1 MTSWRMKVW
10 VFSFVMIILGIWWE
24 GTASRLQAAEPTV
37 DDLKVSLRS
46 PDVKVRK
53 KAATDL
59 GKTQS
64 RDAVAPLLSAAQ
76 DSDVSVREEVV
87 KSLGLLKDQSAITM
101 LLSTLK
107 DSAESVREESIIALV
122 NLYADRQEGFVF
134 TRVATKV
141 YKTINPFSDAVGHDP
156 TVVEP
161 HIRVS
166 SVVAD
171 AIAERLA
178 DPSPAIRIDAAKA
191 LGILKAEAQIP
202 KLLEAMKTGDAN
214 LRIAVLRS
222 LYKIRNPAVDAEI
235 MPYLNDS
242 NKDVRDETILTLG
255 LFRSRKALPELQKIY
270 DQNSESKLRL
280 KALEAIS
287 LIGDRSSMEL
297 FQRNLRDPDA
307 HYRQFAAE
315 GLARIAEPSLVEEV
329 SRTALSEKKFSTQ
342 LALSLALYRMG
353 RREYLDKLV
362 EALNQRMYHEQVE
375 AYFIEMGKPIS
386 PELLRYLNHKEP
398 RVRERLCA
406 VLGLIGDQ
414 TAVDKLK
421 PLLNDPDKNVV
432 SEAALAIR
440 RLGAS

>member
-1 MTSWRMKVW
+1 MTLRSMKIR
-10 VFSFVMIILGIWWE
+10 VFGLIMIAMMVWWE
-24 GTASRLQAAEPTV
+24 GTLTQLQAAEPTL
-37 DDLKVSLRS
+37 DELKASLKS
-46 PDVKVRK
+46 PDAKIRK
-53 KAATDL
+53 KAAVEL
-59 GKTQS
+59 GKTYS
-64 RDAVAPLLSAAQ
+64 RDAVAPLLAAAQ
-76 DSDVSVREEVV
+76 DTDVNVREEVV

-134 TRVATKV
+134 TRVAKRV
-141 YKTINPFSDAVGHDP
+141 YRTINPFSDVVGHDP

-161 HIRVS
+161 HIKVS
-166 SVVAD
+166 PVVAD
-171 AIAERLA
+171 AIAERLV
-178 DPSPAIRIDAAKA
+178 DPSPAIRLDAAKA

-222 LYKIRNPAVDAEI
+222 LYKIRNPSVDGEI
-235 MPYLNDS
+235 MSYLNDS

-255 LFRSRKALPELQKIY
+255 LFRSLKALPELQKIY
-270 DQNSESKLRL
+270 DQNPESKLRL

-287 LIGDRSSMEL
+287 LIADRSSLEL
-297 FQRNLRDPDA
+297 FRRNLRDPDSQ
-307 HYRQFAAE
+307 YRQFAAE
-315 GLARIAEPSLVEEV
+315 GLARIAESSLVEEV
-329 SRTALSEKKFSTQ
+329 SRTALGEKKFNTQ
-342 LALSLALYRMG
+342 LALSFALYRMG
-353 RREYLDKLV
+353 RKEYLDKLV
-362 EALNQRMYHEQVE
+362 GALNQRMYHQQVE

-386 PELLRYLNHKEP
+386 PELVHYLSHKEP

-406 VLGLIGDQ
+406 VLGVIGDQ
-414 TAVDKLK
+414 SAIDRLK
-421 PLLNDPDKNVV
+421 PLLNDPDRNVV